1 MWKIIMSLLLLLLS
15 VSTVHAEVYVAPST
29 GDPYTGYQSIANL
42 LGNLAITAQQNALE
56 QKQAEYDARLREQ
69 QERQYEETLSMV
81 RNQISDIA
89 NNIADNLSNYIRQ
102 YGVEATFNYLEQE
115 SYKQG
120 IQYERYV
127 RDGIS
132 FYTTV
137 VTPTPDAP
145 GYWEYSYNPQLQ
157 MFRVIGTIPAYSI
170 REVATRD
177 NVIQMRQTS
186 RQNAPVLSGYRR
198 RLIKPN
204 DAKTLME
211 YLFGAEISARKE
223 NFKNSSG
230 YRVITVD
237 RSGIFDFNKIQ
248 KGDIIVGIG
257 NNSLR
262 DVKNLDELGAII
274 NAVPVGSVTQLSV
287 IRNGEKKIIPFKMYD
302 PRECITE

>member
-1 MWKIIMSLLLLLLS
+1 MNKITVALLLLFIS
-15 VSTVHAEVYVAPST
+15 ISTARAEVYVAPST

-81 RNQISDIA
+81 RKQISDIA

-137 VTPTPDAP
+137 VTPASDAP

-177 NVIQMRQTS
+177 NVIPMQQAIA
-186 RQNAPVLSGYRR
+186 QNVPVLSGYRK
-198 RLIKPN
+198 RLVKPN
-204 DAKTLME
+204 DAKTLIE
-211 YLFGAEISARKE
+211 YFFGGEISARKE
-223 NFKNSSG
+223 KFKSSSG
-230 YRVITVD
+230 YRVIAVD
-237 RSGIFDFNKIQ
+237 RSGVFDFNKIQ

-257 NNSLR
+257 NQSLR
-262 DVKNLDELGAII
+262 DVKNLDELSSII
-274 NAVPVGSVTQLSV
+274 NAVPVGSVTQFSI
-287 IRNGEKKIIPFKMYD
+287 IRNGEKKTFPFKMYD